1 MGGGTTYYIVL
12 KMSHACT
19 NEGEIRVNE
28 KRVLWDGG
36 TESERE
42 LPPDADGGGMDGE
55 LHSITAQS
63 VN

>member
-1 MGGGTTYYIVL
+1 MGGTTYYIVF
-12 KMSHACT
+12 KMSHAFT

-36 TESERE
+36 AGTA
-42 LPPDADGGGMDGE
+42 PPDADGGGMGGE
-55 LHSITAQS
+55 LHSKAAQS